1 MSKRK
6 EKMIE
11 LVKIEQ
17 SIQEIYKRLMELE
30 YTEKKETEDYQES
43 LELFMDLKE
52 LETRKMTEIDIPYI
66 SKTLELFQKDTL
78 QYIIREIANE
88 DSFSQAEEIEN
99 NGIYQRIC
107 SIISEKEYK
116 EIATKYT
123 QGTLSEE
130 VRKEMEVAGIRE
142 FRSQFPIEIQDMINP
157 DIIIDP
163 FSIATGIYDHLK
175 QLIEF
180 YIQKDIG
187 YLLIKNLDEELQI
200 TDIGAIKK
208 GLIEEKYQY
217 LFTFSYIDNY
227 LFSKKYITLKP
238 YLMKHYDK
246 NLVRKLYKE
255 TAKSI
260 IEKSI
265 NEILTITDK
274 VFQKKDDETTVVLV
288 LNGIIIK
295 TAIELGD
302 CLIDCY
308 YQYIGNSDLKNHQL
322 AVNYIKTI
330 LQESMEEEKIKQKGN
345 SYMKK
350 PL

>member
-130 VRKEMEVAGIRE
+130 VRKEMEVDGIRE

-217 LFTFSYIDNY
+217 LFIFSYIDNY
-227 LFSKKYITLKP
+227 LFSKKYTTLKP